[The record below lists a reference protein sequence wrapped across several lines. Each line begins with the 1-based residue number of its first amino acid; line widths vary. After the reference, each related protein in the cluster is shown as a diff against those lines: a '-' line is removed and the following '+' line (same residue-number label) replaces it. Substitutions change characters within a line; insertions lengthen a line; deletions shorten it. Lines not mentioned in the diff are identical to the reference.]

1 MYAEFTGRITVMR
14 IFENFQKG
22 VNLGGW
28 ISQFAEYDTKHF
40 DTFITEKDIE
50 YIASLGF
57 DHVRVPVDYN
67 VLEDE
72 AGVPIESGFKYLTN
86 CCEWCKK
93 HGLHM
98 LIDLHECYGYS
109 FDPLKKDMDR
119 RKFFYDDALQERF
132 LNLWKKIAE
141 AFKDEQ
147 ATVAFEPLNEVV
159 LQEVHEA
166 WNAVVKKYIKLIR
179 SICPDVYI
187 VIGGVMYN
195 HVSNVKLLDPP
206 ADDKIVYNF
215 HCYEP
220 FLFTHQGA
228 YWVDYMP
235 ADFRISYPLPIE
247 DYRRISKEAIDVS
260 DGVIFRDDVK
270 ELSPEFFE
278 IIFKEAVE
286 VAAKYDAPL
295 YCGEYGAIDLSD
307 NPSKINWL
315 RDIHTAF
322 KNNGIGRALW
332 NYKEKDFGFVDESFA
347 EVKDDFIAV
356 L

>member
-1 MYAEFTGRITVMR
+1 MR

-28 ISQFAEYDTKHF
+28 ISQFAKYDTNHF
-40 DTFITEKDIE
+40 ETFITKKDIE

-72 AGVPIESGFKYLTN
+72 EGTTIESGFDYLRN
-86 CCEWCKK
+86 CCEWCKEY
-93 HGLHM
+93 GLHM

-119 RKFFYDDALQERF
+119 KKFFYDEELQARF
-132 LNLWKKIAE
+132 LALWTKIAE
-141 AFKDEQ
+141 TFKDEQ
-147 ATVAFEPLNEVV
+147 DTVAFEPLNEVV
-159 LQEVHEA
+159 LQEVAEA
-166 WNAVVKKYIKLIR
+166 WNAVVKKYIATIR
-179 SICPDVYI
+179 AICPDVYI
-187 VIGGVMYN
+187 VVGGVMYN

-235 ADFRISYPLPIE
+235 ADFRVTYPLSVE
-247 DYRRISKEAIDVS
+247 EYRQLYKSVLDVNN
-260 DGVIFRDDVK
+260 GVVFREDVK
-270 ELSPEFFE
+270 EFGPEFFE
-278 IIFKEAVE
+278 IIFKDAVD
-286 VAAKYDAPL
+286 AAREYDVPL

-307 NPSKINWL
+307 NPGKINWL

-332 NYKEKDFGFVDESFA
+332 NYKEKDFGFVDDSFK
-347 EVKDDFIAV
+347 EIQNDFIAV

>member
-1 MYAEFTGRITVMR
+1 MR
-14 IFENFQKG
+14 IFEHFQKG

-28 ISQFAEYDTKHF
+28 ISQFAKYDKEHF
-40 DTFITEKDIE
+40 DTFITKKDIE

-72 AGVPIESGFKYLTN
+72 AGEPIESGFQYLRN
-86 CCEWCKK
+86 CCEWCKEY
-93 HGLHM
+93 HLHM

-119 RKFFYDDALQERF
+119 RAFFYDDALQARF
-132 LNLWKKIAE
+132 FKLWTRIAE
-141 AFKDEQ
+141 AFKDDQ
-147 ATVAFEPLNEVV
+147 DVVAFEPLNEVV
-159 LQEVHEA
+159 LQEVSDA
-166 WNAVVKKYIKLIR
+166 WNGIVKKYIQVIR

-235 ADFRISYPLPIE
+235 SDFRIQYPLPIE
-247 DYRRISKEAIDVS
+247 EYRRISKEVIDVS
-260 DGVIFRDDVK
+260 DGVIFLDEVK
-270 ELSPEFFE
+270 ELGPEFFE
-278 IIFKEAVE
+278 IIFKDAIDA
-286 VAAKYDAPL
+286 AAKYDVPL

-322 KNNGIGRALW
+322 KKHGIGRALW

>member
-1 MYAEFTGRITVMR
+1 MR

-28 ISQFAEYDTKHF
+28 ISQFEKYDTKHF
-40 DTFITEKDIE
+40 ETFITEKDIE

-72 AGVPIESGFKYLTN
+72 EGNYIPSGFKYLTN
-86 CCEWCKK
+86 CLSWCRKNN
-93 HGLHM
+93 LHM
-98 LIDLHECYGYS
+98 LIDLHECFGYS

-119 RKFFYDDALQERF
+119 RAFFYDEKLQARF
-132 LNLWKKIAE
+132 FKLWEEIAKT
-141 AFKDEQ
+141 FKDDQ
-147 ATVAFEPLNEVV
+147 DIVAFEPLNEVV
-159 LQEVHEA
+159 LQEVSDA
-166 WNAVVKKYIKLIR
+166 WNGIVRKYIEKIR
-179 SICPDVYI
+179 AICPQVYI
-187 VIGGVMYN
+187 VVGGVMYN

-206 ADDKIVYNF
+206 YDDKIVYNF

-235 ADFRISYPLPIE
+235 KDFRIAYPLPIDE
-247 DYRRISKEAIDVS
+247 YRKTSKEVIDVS
-260 DGVIFRDDVK
+260 DGVIFIDEVK
-270 ELSPEFFE
+270 ELGPDFFE
-278 IIFKEAVE
+278 IIFKDAID
-286 VAAKYDAPL
+286 AAEKFNAPL

-307 NPSKINWL
+307 NKSKINWL

-322 KNNGIGRALW
+322 KRHGIGRALW
-332 NYKEKDFGFVDESFA
+332 NYKEKDFGFVDESFK
-347 EVKDDFIAV
+347 EVQDDFIAV

>member
-1 MYAEFTGRITVMR
+1 MR
-14 IFENFQKG
+14 IFEGYQKG

-28 ISQFAEYDTKHF
+28 ISQFAEYDINHF
-40 DTFITEKDIE
+40 DTFITKKDIE

-72 AGVPIESGFKYLTN
+72 DGNPIESGFRYLVN
-86 CCEWCKK
+86 CCSWCKEY
-93 HGLHM
+93 GLHM
-98 LIDLHECYGYS
+98 LIDLHECFGYS
-109 FDPLKKDMDR
+109 FDPLKDMDR
-119 RKFFYDDALQERF
+119 KVFFYDEALQSRF
-132 LNLWKKIAE
+132 FALWKRIAQT
-141 AFKDEQ
+141 FKDEQ
-147 ATVAFEPLNEVV
+147 DTVAFEPLNEVV
-159 LQEVHEA
+159 LQEVSDA
-166 WNAVVKKYIKLIR
+166 WNGIVRKYIELIR
-179 SICPDVYI
+179 PICPDVYI
-187 VIGGVMYN
+187 VVGGVMYN

-206 ADDKIVYNF
+206 YDDKIVYNF

-235 ADFRISYPLPIE
+235 RDFRVEYPLPIE
-247 DYRRISKEAIDVS
+247 DYRRISKEVIDVS

-270 ELSPEFFE
+270 ELGPEFFE
-278 IIFKEAVE
+278 IIFKDAMD
-286 VAAKYDAPL
+286 AAEKYNAPL

-307 NPSKINWL
+307 NHSKIHWL

-322 KNNGIGRALW
+322 KNHGIGRALW

-347 EVKDDFIAV
+347 EVKDDFIKA